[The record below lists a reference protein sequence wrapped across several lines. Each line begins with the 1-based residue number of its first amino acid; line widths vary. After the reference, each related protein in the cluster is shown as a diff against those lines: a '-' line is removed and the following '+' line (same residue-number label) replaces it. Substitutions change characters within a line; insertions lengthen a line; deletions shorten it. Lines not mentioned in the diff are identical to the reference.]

1 LLASFR
7 ANCIVSDTVNTL
19 VCFRAFFFF
28 AYLPAFLSFKHKNGL
43 PFMHVIVIAS
53 QKGGSGK
60 TTLTGNLAIAA
71 ELAGKS
77 PAVLIDTDPQGSLAA
92 WWNVRNAESP
102 AFASA
107 TVAELNRKLD
117 HLEAAGYSLA
127 FVDTPPAIAQA
138 ISAVIAQADLVLIPT
153 RPSPHDLRAVGS
165 TVALVQEQRKPFAF
179 VVTQA
184 KPNTRLTVQA
194 MAALSAHGAVAS
206 SVIHDRIDYAASMID
221 GRTVQETD
229 PNSRSAAEVGK
240 LWEFVHERLHGSTK
254 ARKETTA

>member
-1 LLASFR
+1 LFAFVLFVFLLFR
-7 ANCIVSDTVNTL
+7 LSV
-19 VCFRAFFFF
+19 
-28 AYLPAFLSFKHKNGL
+28 FLSNTKTGL
-43 PFMHVIVIAS
+43 AFMHVIVLAS

-71 ELAGKS
+71 ELAGRG

-92 WWNVRNAESP
+92 WWNVRKAEQP

-107 TVAELNRKLD
+107 TVADLKNKLD
-117 HLEAAGYSLA
+117 DLEAAGYSLA

-138 ISAVIAQADLVLIPT
+138 ISAVIARADLVLIPT

-165 TVALVQEQRKPFAF
+165 TVALVQEQGKPFAF

-194 MAALSAHGAVAS
+194 MAALSAHGAVAPAI
-206 SVIHDRIDYAASMID
+206 IHDRIDYAASMID
-221 GRTVQETD
+221 GRTVQETG
-229 PNSRSAAEVGK
+229 PNSRSAAEVGE
-240 LWEFVHERLHGSTK
+240 LWEFVHERLHASKK
-254 ARKETTA
+254 ARKEQAA